1 MLLALTQESH
11 IFATRLMAPWL
22 ATQERDSMKLATR
35 MGRLGTETAF
45 EVLVRARALEAQGR
59 DIVHLEIGEPDF
71 DTPANV
77 IEAGCTALQSGW
89 THYGPAAGVP
99 ELRQAIADYLNRS
112 RQTNYRPENIVVTP
126 GGKPIM
132 FFVILALLE
141 AGDEAIYPNPGFP
154 IYESMINFVGA
165 TPVPAPLREE
175 REFALDV
182 DELATLITPRTKLL
196 IINSPGNP
204 TSGVLN
210 RSDIEAIAKLAVEH
224 DLIVL
229 ADEIYSEI
237 LYEGEHVSIATMPRM
252 AERTI
257 VLDGFSKTYA
267 MTGWRLGY
275 GAMPEDFA
283 GLISKLMVNSV
294 SCTSMAVQ
302 QAGIEALIGPQDDVH
317 SMVEAFRRRRDIMV
331 DGLNAIDGISCVR
344 PKGAFYVFPNI
355 IATGMSSK
363 EFADF
368 LLNEHGV
375 AALAGTSFGKYG
387 EGYLRLSYAN
397 SEENL
402 RKALERVEAATRSA
416 VGAGTPR

>member
-1 MLLALTQESH
+1 
-11 IFATRLMAPWL
+11 
-22 ATQERDSMKLATR
+22 MKLATR

-59 DIVHLEIGEPDF
+59 DVVHLEIGEPDF
-71 DTPANV
+71 DTPENV
-77 IEAGCTALQSGW
+77 IEAGCHALKTGW
-89 THYGPAAGVP
+89 THYGPAAGQP

-112 RQTNYRPENIVVTP
+112 RGTSYGADQIVVTP

-154 IYESMINFVGA
+154 IYESMINFTGA
-165 TPVPAPLREE
+165 TAVPAPLREE
-175 REFALDV
+175 KAFALDV
-182 DELATLITPRTKLL
+182 DELASLITPRTKLL

-204 TSGVLN
+204 TGGVLN
-210 RSDIEAIAKLAVEH
+210 RDEIAAIAELAVRH
-224 DLIVL
+224 DLTVL
-229 ADEIYSEI
+229 ADEIYAEI
-237 LYEGEHVSIATMPRM
+237 LYEGEHVSIATMPGM

-257 VLDGFSKTYA
+257 ILDGFSKTYA

-275 GAMPEDFA
+275 GAMPADFA
-283 GLISKLMVNSV
+283 GLIAKLMVNSV

-302 QAGIEALIGPQDDVH
+302 RAGLEALTGPQDEVRT
-317 SMVEAFRRRRDIMV
+317 MVESFRRRRDLIV
-331 DGLNAIDGISCVR
+331 DGLNAIPGLSCLS

-355 IATGMSSK
+355 SRTGLTSK
-363 EFADF
+363 QFADH

-375 AALAGTSFGKYG
+375 AALAGTAFGKHG

-402 RKALERVEAATRSA
+402 RKALERIEAAVRTASA
-416 VGAGTPR
+416 VSV